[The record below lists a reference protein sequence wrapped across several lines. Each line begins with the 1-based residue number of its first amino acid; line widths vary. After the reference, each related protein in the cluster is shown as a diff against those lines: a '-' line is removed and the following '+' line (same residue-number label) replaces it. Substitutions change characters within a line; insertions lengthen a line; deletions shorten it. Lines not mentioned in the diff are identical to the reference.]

1 MSPVFVLSSEPRN
14 SLMLPT
20 FQSIALLIR
29 REDNLPHN
37 TPVRVG
43 TGHNCTIVEPFDHY
57 HPRRDVT
64 RENCSTAT
72 HTYEASR
79 FDDDTYHI
87 LRCKN
92 PVRKSTPRPCHQA
105 QGTID
110 DCHRQGRSISAYYSI
125 FQVVSTFWETLKHH
139 PMCIAH

>member
-1 MSPVFVLSSEPRN
+1 MIILV
-14 SLMLPT
+14 T
-20 FQSIALLIR
+20 
-29 REDNLPHN
+29 HWY
-37 TPVRVG
+37 VRVG

-72 HTYEASR
+72 HTYETSR

-87 LRCKN
+87 LHCKN

-105 QGTID
+105 QGTND
-110 DCHRQGRSISAYYSI
+110 DCHRQGRSFSAYYSI
-125 FQVVSTFWETLKHH
+125 FQLVSTLLGNIETSPYVYRTLNLFLAN
-139 PMCIAH
+139 PNL

>member
-1 MSPVFVLSSEPRN
+1 
-14 SLMLPT
+14 MLPI

-29 REDNLPHN
+29 REDNRPHN
-37 TPVRVG
+37 TLVRVG
-43 TGHNCTIVEPFDHY
+43 TRHNCTIVEPFDHY

-72 HTYEASR
+72 HTYETSR

-105 QGTID
+105 QGTND
-110 DCHRQGRSISAYYSI
+110 DCHRQGLKKTELRKADRTVASRSQYLGLLLN
-125 FQVVSTFWETLKHH
+125 FPVGVNPFGKR
-139 PMCIAH
+139 